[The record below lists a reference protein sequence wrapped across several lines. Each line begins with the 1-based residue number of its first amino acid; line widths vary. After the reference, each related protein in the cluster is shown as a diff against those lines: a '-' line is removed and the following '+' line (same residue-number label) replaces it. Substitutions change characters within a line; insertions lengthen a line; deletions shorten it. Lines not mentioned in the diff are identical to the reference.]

1 MTNCNSN
8 TNSTCLKALLVLP
21 MRRLSFP
28 HDIALA
34 IFLILVLCSYSAQ
47 AAVENDP
54 LEPVN
59 RVTYQFN
66 HGIDEL
72 LVKPLARTY
81 KQLTPAP
88 IKTGVQN
95 FFSNLD
101 DVRVT
106 INDLLQLQF
115 GQAASDLT
123 RLAINT
129 TPGIGGVLNV
139 ADTVFELE
147 KNDQDFGK
155 TLAHW
160 GVGAGPY
167 VVLPVFGPS
176 TLRDSFGI
184 GFDSLVD
191 PLPSIDHVQSRNTLL
206 AGKTVEFRAGVLS
219 FDDLISGDEYLF
231 VRGAY
236 LQYRDR
242 AVNGDFAEV
251 AFEEF

>member
-8 TNSTCLKALLVLP
+8 TDSTCLQALLELP
-21 MRRLSFP
+21 MRRMSFP

-34 IFLILVLCSYSAQ
+34 IFLILVFFSYSVQ
-47 AAVENDP
+47 AAVESDP

-66 HGIDEL
+66 RSIDKL

-88 IKTGVQN
+88 VKSGVKN

-106 INDLLQLQF
+106 VNDLLQLRL
-115 GQAASDLT
+115 GDAASDLT
-123 RLAINT
+123 RLVINT
-129 TPGIGGVLNV
+129 TLGVGGVLNV
-139 ADTVFELE
+139 ADTVFDLE
-147 KNDQDFGK
+147 KNHQDFGK

-160 GVGAGPY
+160 GVPAGPY
-167 VVLPVFGPS
+167 VMLPVFGPS
-176 TLRDSFGI
+176 TLRDSFGL

-191 PLPSIDHVQSRNTLL
+191 PLPAVDHVESRNSLL

-219 FDDLISGDEYLF
+219 FDDLITGDEYIF

-236 LQYRDR
+236 LQYRDHQI
-242 AVNGDFAEV
+242 NGDYAEV

>member
-1 MTNCNSN
+1 MTHCKSH
-8 TNSTCLKALLVLP
+8 TNSTCLRALLELP
-21 MRRLSFP
+21 MRRMSFP

-34 IFLILVLCSYSAQ
+34 IFLILVLFSYSAQ
-47 AAVENDP
+47 AAAGNDP

-59 RVTYQFN
+59 RVTYQLN
-66 HGIDEL
+66 RSIDTW

-88 IKTGVQN
+88 VKGGVKN

-106 INDLLQLQF
+106 ANDLLQLQF

-123 RLAINT
+123 RLVINT
-129 TPGIGGVLNV
+129 TLGIGGVFNV

-147 KNDQDFGK
+147 KSHQDFGK

-160 GVGAGPY
+160 GVPAGPY

-176 TLRDSFGI
+176 TVRDSFGL
-184 GFDSLVD
+184 GFDSLAD
-191 PLPSIDHVQSRNTLL
+191 PLPAVDHVESRNSLL
-206 AGKTVEFRAGVLS
+206 AGKAVEFRARFLR

-236 LQYRDR
+236 LQYRDHQL
-242 AVNGDFAEV
+242 NGTFAEV
-251 AFEEF
+251 VFEEF